1 MIAEK
6 IEAPALNKTNLIE
19 IFSVGKKVKLFVFSF
34 FFSSK
39 KMSMD
44 PIFKNNTNLKK
55 EYCKMVND
63 LPLLNECGYCEKL
76 EGRYYFSVNC
86 GMCIRERCKNC
97 HNFNRSKDILINC
110 EDKQISDYVQ
120 NFLLDYFSASG
131 LSSYFFKIDITNE
144 VKEKNAINIIIKN
157 ENKIIKTIK
166 KEKTNK
172 ILYYKS
178 KKYRNYYKL

>member
-76 EGRYYFSVNC
+76 KGRYYFSVNC

-97 HNFNRSKDILINC
+97 YNFNRSKDILINC
-110 EDKQISDYVQ
+110 KDKQISDYVQ
-120 NFLLDYFSASG
+120 NFLLDYFRASY
-131 LSSYFFKIDITNE
+131 LSNYFFKMNITNE
-144 VKEKNAINIIIKN
+144 VKEKNPINIIEN
-157 ENKIIKTIK
+157 ENKIIKTTE
-166 KEKTNK
+166 KEKTSRR
-172 ILYYKS
+172 ILYNKS
-178 KKYRNYYKL
+178 KKYRHYCKL

>member
-76 EGRYYFSVNC
+76 KGRYYFSVNC

-97 HNFNRSKDILINC
+97 YNFNRSKDILINC

-120 NFLLDYFSASG
+120 KFLFDYFRASD
-131 LSSYFFKIDITNE
+131 LSNYFFKMNITNE
-144 VKEKNAINIIIKN
+144 VEEKNPINIIKN
-157 ENKIIKTIK
+157 ENEIIKTTE

-172 ILYYKS
+172 IVYNKS
-178 KKYRNYYKL
+178 KKYLHYYKL

>member
-1 MIAEK
+1 MI
-6 IEAPALNKTNLIE
+6 IWFICLIVL
-19 IFSVGKKVKLFVFSF
+19 ICLVGKIVCFFL

-44 PIFKNNTNLKK
+44 LIFKNNTDLKN

-76 EGRYYFSVNC
+76 TGRYCLNLSVNC
-86 GMCIRERCKNC
+86 EMCIRERCKNC
-97 HNFNRSKDILINC
+97 YNFNRSKYILINC
-110 EDKQISDYVQ
+110 EEKQISDYVQ
-120 NFLLDYFSASG
+120 KFLLDYFSASG
-131 LSSYFFKIDITNE
+131 LSNYFFKIDITNE

-166 KEKTNK
+166 KEKTNR

-178 KKYRNYYKL
+178 KKYRDYYKL